1 MDKKTYLFHVQK
13 HDRVAQTLPTVNR
26 LVGNELVRTNDV
38 EVTELEP
45 DSYSI
50 DSLIAAGLDPHSNT
64 VEFQSKDSLN
74 DADVIFSA
82 TESIINEVEKSQ
94 NIDEK

>member
-1 MDKKTYLFHVQK
+1 MDKKTYFRHVQK
-13 HDRVAQTLPTVNR
+13 PPRLAQTIPTVNK
-26 LVGNELVRTNDV
+26 LVGNSLVPTFEV
-38 EVTELEP
+38 EVTDLSP

-50 DSLIAAGLDPHSNT
+50 DSLIASGLDPHSNT

-94 NIDEK
+94 NLDEK